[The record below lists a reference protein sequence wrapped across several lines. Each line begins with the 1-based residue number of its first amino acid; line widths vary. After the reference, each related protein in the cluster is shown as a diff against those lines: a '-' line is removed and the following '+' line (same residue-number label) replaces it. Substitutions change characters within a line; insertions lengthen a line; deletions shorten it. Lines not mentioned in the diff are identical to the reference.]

1 MDTPNSRQ
9 SGYSSSSIPQDSV
22 PLVQSHSENVVNV
35 STVQSPR
42 RGSKSTSAPASVP
55 PMLSANAKVPIP
67 RQRSIFESRYSRR
80 VPKACLSCRQR
91 KTKCSGDVP
100 VCKQC
105 RGLRIYC
112 KYSDGMRDRV
122 KRLVQ
127 TILFLFSFLI
137 SHPQFKPS
145 MLWATCANLMYVYVY
160 DVGKWKA
167 FLPRLKIMK
176 VY

>member
-1 MDTPNSRQ
+1 MDTPDSRQ
-9 SGYSSSSIPQDSV
+9 SGYSSSSILQDSV
-22 PLVQSHSENVVNV
+22 PLVQSHSENVVSV
-35 STVQSPR
+35 SSTVQSPR

-55 PMLSANAKVPIP
+55 PTLSANAKVPIP

-100 VCKQC
+100 VCQQC
-105 RGLRIYC
+105 RGLKIYC

-127 TILFLFSFLI
+127 KILFLSSFLI
-137 SHPQFKPS
+137 SHPPFKPS
-145 MLWATCANLMYVYVY
+145 NSAVGNL
-160 DVGKWKA
+160 
-167 FLPRLKIMK
+167 R
-176 VY
+176 